1 MKKLITVGLSVLA
14 LTSQVFGFNG
24 CCQDSCFDNC
34 CPSPT
39 CCYYPSDDCCND
51 CCGFGGCCRPGFYIG
66 GEAGYA
72 WIQTPTNDCPEHIVI
87 FDEYEKLTVDSH
99 RGHFAWGVF
108 AGYNRRIC
116 CSCFFLG
123 VEGGY
128 NDNGFSRL
136 NFTAHHPVIMNDDR
150 VAFHH
155 LKMHSRDW
163 NISATATYCFCDSF
177 NVFVK
182 VGGAR
187 VRESFTFGQ
196 HGHCED
202 FYYGNRD
209 IDTLFCKNAQQN
221 WAAVVKAGV
230 GYSIFDCVNVYAAYR
245 GVFCRSCNRFQDHF
259 ENVGSEYYPFF
270 RLKNCTTVQSVYGGL
285 VFIF

>member
-1 MKKLITVGLSVLA
+1 MKKLITLGLSVFA
-14 LTSQVFGFNG
+14 LSSQVFGYSG

-39 CCYYPSDDCCND
+39 CCYYPCDDCNND
-51 CCGFGGCCRPGFYIG
+51 CGFGGCCRPGFYIG

-72 WIQTPTNDCPEHIVI
+72 WIQTPTNDCPENIVI
-87 FDEYEKLTVDSH
+87 FDDYESVQVDSH

-116 CSCFFLG
+116 NSCFFLG
-123 VEGGY
+123 IEGGY
-128 NDNGFSRL
+128 NDSGFSKL
-136 NFTAHHPVIMNDDR
+136 NFTAHHPIVLGDDR
-150 VAFHH
+150 IAFHH

-177 NVFVK
+177 DVFVK

-187 VRESFTFGQ
+187 VRESFTFGK

-202 FYYGNRD
+202 IYYGDHD
-209 IDTLFCKNAQQN
+209 IADLFCKDAHTS
-221 WAAVVKAGV
+221 WAAVVKAGL
-230 GYSIFDCVNVYAAYR
+230 GYSIFDCLNIYAAYR
-245 GVFCRSCNRFQDHF
+245 GVFCKKCDSFQGHF
-259 ENVGSEYYPFF
+259 ENIGTEYEPLF
-270 RLKNCTTVQSVYGGL
+270 RLKNCTKVHAVYGGL
-285 VFIF
+285 AFTF